1 MEKLSPHDKRPIYY
15 RQIRLDPKEAFA
27 YNDRGNA
34 YLTKEDLPRAI
45 ADYTEAIRLNSKYVS
60 PHIGFRL
67 LYLNRNGNKADWDL
81 AIADCREAIRLDPKN
96 ARPTITAA
104 KRKTLRRLS
113 PTTPKPSSSTPISTP
128 AAPTNCSAKRSS

>member
-1 MEKLSPHDKRPIYY
+1 VRSQTITRA
-15 RQIRLDPKEAFA
+15 IRLDPKEAFA

-67 LYLNRNGNKADWDL
+67 LYLNRNGNNADWDL

-96 ARPTITAA
+96 ARAYYYRGQAQDLEKAVADYTEAIKLNPDIDASGPYKLLGKA
-104 KRKTLRRLS
+104 FV
-113 PTTPKPSSSTPISTP
+113 
-128 AAPTNCSAKRSS
+128 